1 MLRYTYI
8 VTTTN
13 AVPESNLEC
22 VILTHGAATGAW
34 QGKAARALQGAILA
48 LVYAAPAAIILLV
61 GTVAE
66 PDTWWHL
73 RTAEWMLQHRLV
85 PHTDPFTSDAFGR
98 PWQAYSW
105 AFDLLLYGLHHR
117 LGLAGLILY
126 AAGMFFAITVV
137 LHRLLT
143 RLNRDAGL
151 AMYLTGAAMA
161 GMLPLGTARPWLCT
175 ILCFVVELY
184 LIVRSRQEK
193 SLRPLLWL
201 PLVFT
206 VWANLHIQFVNGL
219 LVLLLFAADAFFVSR
234 SLKVSRRYIPMLLL
248 IVASCFAATILNPYG
263 VAVYR
268 SAYALASQP
277 GIDQLILELQA
288 MSFRQQSDFWILLLA
303 LGAVGAMVRDG
314 RFRLFESGL
323 LVLSI
328 FLSFHSLRD
337 VWLTAVVGSFIIA
350 GSDLRQHRRTPG
362 LRPSL
367 RFSVVAAL
375 LGIVLLVPV
384 ARWSFASKRLEA
396 QIANGFPEAAVAAVK
411 GCGLSGP
418 LYNTYAWGGYLMW
431 TLRMPVAVDG
441 RAALH
446 GTEQLKRLDADEKGK
461 PGWSSNPALVAAG
474 VIITPRSAPLTEL
487 LRLDSR
493 FKLFYEDKLATVFV
507 PVTREINCM
516 GQQSR

>member
-1 MLRYTYI
+1 M
-8 VTTTN
+8 TTRN
-13 AVPESNLEC
+13 ALPEDGLVAISPEAALEA
-22 VILTHGAATGAW
+22 GN
-34 QGKAARALQGAILA
+34 GKAARALQGAILA
-48 LVYAAPAAIILLV
+48 LVYAAPAAIILLA

-73 RTAEWMLQHRLV
+73 RTAQWILQHHAV

-105 AFDLLLYGLHHR
+105 AFDLFLYGLYHR
-117 LGLAGLILY
+117 LGLAGLMLY
-126 AAGMFFAITVV
+126 SAGMFLAITVV

-151 AMYLTGAAMA
+151 AIYLTGAAMA

-184 LIVRSRQEK
+184 LMVRSRQEK

-201 PLVFT
+201 PLVFA
-206 VWANLHIQFVNGL
+206 VWTNLHIQFINGL
-219 LVLLLFAADAFFVSR
+219 LVLFLFAVDAVLGSR
-234 SLKVSRRYIPMLLL
+234 SFKPSRRYIPALLL
-248 IVASCFAATILNPYG
+248 IVASCLAATLLNPYG
-263 VAVYR
+263 IAVYR
-268 SAYALASQP
+268 SAYSLASQP
-277 GIDQLILELQA
+277 GVDQLILELQA

-337 VWLTAVVGSFIIA
+337 VWLTAVAGSFIIA

-362 LRPSL
+362 IRPSL
-367 RFSVVAAL
+367 RFSLIAAL
-375 LGIVLLVPV
+375 LGVLILVPV
-384 ARWSFASKRLEA
+384 ARRGFASKQLEA
-396 QIANGFPEAAVAAVK
+396 QIENGFPEAAVAAVK

-431 TLRMPVAVDG
+431 SLRMPVAVDG

-474 VIITPRSAPLTEL
+474 VVITPRSAPLTEL

-507 PVTREINCM
+507 PVIREINCM
-516 GQQSR
+516 GQRSR